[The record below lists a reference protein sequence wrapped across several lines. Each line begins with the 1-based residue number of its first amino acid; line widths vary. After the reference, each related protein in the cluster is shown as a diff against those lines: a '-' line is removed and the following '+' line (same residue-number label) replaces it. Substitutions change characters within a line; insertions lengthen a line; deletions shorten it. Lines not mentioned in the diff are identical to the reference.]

1 MNVGGVDMARE
12 RKFTLEELYQVSKD
26 TLIQEGYN
34 GFTFSILAKKLN
46 VSRGTIYK
54 YFENKD
60 ELITEYM
67 VHEMNKFIKEL
78 ININQFTHFQ
88 EQFDFLF
95 ELIFKDRNIHQLI
108 GMASQIENKNN
119 TTVQKN
125 IEILENLHMKM
136 YTLLHDF
143 IQQGKKEKLVKE
155 SLNNNLILGF
165 IFQTIVI
172 PNHFQIPDK
181 EWIYSIKEMV
191 QHGMLTK

>member
-1 MNVGGVDMARE
+1 MARE
-12 RKFTLEELYQVSKD
+12 RKFTLEELYQVLKE

-46 VSRGTIYK
+46 ISRGTIYK

-67 VHEMNKFIKEL
+67 VHEMNKFLKEL
-78 ININQFTHFQ
+78 TKINDFTHFQ

-95 ELIFKDRNIHQLI
+95 ELFFKDRNIHQLI
-108 GMASQIENKNN
+108 GVASQIENK
-119 TTVQKN
+119 KN
-125 IEILENLHMKM
+125 IKVQNNLEKLEKLHLKM

-143 IQQGKKEKLVKE
+143 IQLGKKENLVKE
-155 SLNNNLILGF
+155 PLDNNLILGF
-165 IFQTIVI
+165 IFQTVAI
-172 PNHFQIPDK
+172 PNHFQIPET
-181 EWIYSIKEMV
+181 EWIHSIKEII